1 MGKGNFISKMG
12 KKCNNLICKHFE
24 KGQGCS
30 YSSIFPCADEIFAFP
45 RDAEDTY
52 DVWGRGNLDY
62 QMSVTKTESHFICSV
77 FVYLTRPTINLYET
91 QYSLPDDSDPVC
103 LDDLMVA
110 DCIRDEN
117 ALYYWIQVPLKEASF
132 EKDLIV
138 RSDFVNSRLNLLKTD
153 LAIYDLKIPQKVIPY
168 IRKGYQIFQEAVAN
182 S

>member
-1 MGKGNFISKMG
+1 MGKGDFISKMG
-12 KKCNNLICKHFE
+12 EKCNNLICKHFKE
-24 KGQGCS
+24 GQGCS
-30 YSSIFPCADEIFAFP
+30 CLSTFPCKNEIFAFP

-62 QMSVTKTESHFICSV
+62 QLSVAKTESHIICSV
-77 FVYLTRPTINLYET
+77 FIYLTRPTIDLYEMN
-91 QYSLPDDSDPVC
+91 YGLPHDSDPVC

-117 ALYYWIQVPLKEASF
+117 ALYYWIQFPLNEACF

-138 RSDFVNSRLNLLKTD
+138 RRDFVRSMINLLKTD
-153 LAIYDLKIPQKVIPY
+153 LAIYDLKIPQKIMPY
-168 IRKGYQIFQEAVAN
+168 LRKGYQIFQEAVVN